1 MKKLT
6 AVAVA
11 LLAATSGAQA
21 AEVYKNEQMALD
33 MYGRIYAGQFFGEK
47 KDGTNDYSDKLGA
60 NQFIR
65 FGVNVRFFNIEGTE
79 DMLIDTV
86 GMSTLFL
93 PDLQ

>member
-33 MYGRIYAGQFFGEK
+33 MYGRIYAGQFFGTK
-47 KDGTNDYSDKLGA
+47 KDGMDDYSDKLGA

-65 FGVNVRFFNIEGTE
+65 FGVKADSAITGTSSR
-79 DMLIDTV
+79 V
-86 GMSTLFL
+86 GAVPHATN
-93 PDLQ
+93 PNHCR